1 MFLMVIFTSCSNKTT
16 ETPTT
21 IEPTTI
27 EQTDL
32 TTNESTTVTT
42 VITNI
47 TTANP
52 TTQPTTEAP
61 TTIITTETPTTEPT
75 TINEFLELANS
86 LVISEEQD
94 QNFFLPAELE
104 YITITWSTTDDTY
117 IEIDNSVT
125 LVGDSFAY
133 EVTVTQ
139 PTFEQGDQA
148 VAITGT
154 FQYGEEEIQRDFNIL
169 ILAIP
174 ASYYL
179 DLDLTL
185 IQTSYIIEDE
195 FTLPTLNYSSY
206 QDILISSE
214 ITVYLAYN
222 EGVFTITRPIE
233 MDASGTIS
241 FTVTYGDAS
250 DEVTINVTIKKELEV
265 VEGATLII
273 SQYVEGS
280 SYNKYIELYNATSE
294 TINLSEY
301 TLELYSNGA
310 TSASQSITLSGTL
323 DPGAVIV
330 LGQTATLYNP
340 DLLNSTVI
348 NFNGDDDLVLKHNG
362 VIIDSFGQI
371 GVREEIAKDVTLIRK
386 SGITSG
392 DTNPYDAYDLNEW
405 DSYPIDS
412 IEGLGSHTV

>member
-1 MFLMVIFTSCSNKTT
+1 
-16 ETPTT
+16 
-21 IEPTTI
+21 
-27 EQTDL
+27 
-32 TTNESTTVTT
+32 
-42 VITNI
+42 
-47 TTANP
+47 
-52 TTQPTTEAP
+52 
-61 TTIITTETPTTEPT
+61 
-75 TINEFLELANS
+75 
-86 LVISEEQD
+86 
-94 QNFFLPAELE
+94 
-104 YITITWSTTDDTY
+104 
-117 IEIDNSVT
+117 
-125 LVGDSFAY
+125 
-133 EVTVTQ
+133 
-139 PTFEQGDQA
+139 
-148 VAITGT
+148 
-154 FQYGEEEIQRDFNIL
+154 
-169 ILAIP
+169 
-174 ASYYL
+174 
-179 DLDLTL
+179 
-185 IQTSYIIEDE
+185 
-195 FTLPTLNYSSY
+195 
-206 QDILISSE
+206 
-214 ITVYLAYN
+214 LAYN